1 MFRCSNFALS
11 HIRSKTTFIFRSFQ
25 RSSHREND
33 SNRVGVKS
41 EIWLESFYTEKQRQW
56 LHTLGSLIRAAETKM
71 RNRLRG
77 ILHQSCCCC
86 CQKEDLQTRTRQRWS
101 FYSLYDSFIFLVG
114 EAVLNLFV
122 QKMRLIFL
130 IHFSFL
136 SKCCLPSLF
145 WNRNASLNS

>member
-41 EIWLESFYTEKQRQW
+41 ENLVGKLLHRKQRQW

-101 FYSLYDSFIFLVG
+101 FYSLYDSFIFFGWWSSV
-114 EAVLNLFV
+114 EVVCSTNAPYFSD
-122 QKMRLIFL
+122 
-130 IHFSFL
+130 SFL
-136 SKCCLPSLF
+136 FPFEVLF
-145 WNRNASLNS
+145 AISFLKQECIS